1 MENFYCPGLLWGAVP
16 KHDDQIIDPNGQEGE
31 SGKEKHPPSIPTF
44 LPHSGQ
50 KGRLALILADR
61 SPNQDCLAFV
71 IRPSLFPQR
80 SQVKRSITQLPLFI
94 WLKMSNQ
101 ECLTNALTAR
111 TSLILS
117 EDQGRGGWMAAGGRR
132 EPGKRCY
139 VHHVRFFLE
148 RNS

>member
-1 MENFYCPGLLWGAVP
+1 MP

-31 SGKEKHPPSIPTF
+31 SGKEKRPPRVPTF

-80 SQVKRSITQLPLFI
+80 SQVKKPITHPPLFI

-117 EDQGRGGWMAAGGRR
+117 EDQGRGRVTAGGRP

-139 VHHVRFFLE
+139 VHHVCFFLE